1 MLLASPIL
9 LTTTFPPTTSLSYVN
24 QSTVL
29 VTSEGYNYQYSGK
42 TNGQAPGDKYRRAQW
57 RRKQNSYRELQRV

>member
-9 LTTTFPPTTSLSYVN
+9 LTTTFPPTNFLSYVT

-29 VTSEGYNYQYSGK
+29 VTSEGYKYQYSGK
-42 TNGQAPGDKYRRAQW
+42 TYGQAPGDKYR
-57 RRKQNSYRELQRV
+57 